1 SAYINEASRKD
12 SIYNNGPALT
22 SPTTLTASALAK
34 TAPILKFGTKIIRF
48 CVIMIKIRIGV
59 FL

>member
-1 SAYINEASRKD
+1 MAVDGSLYHTEIVNEHGLVGQS
-12 SIYNNGPALT
+12 
-22 SPTTLTASALAK
+22 
-34 TAPILKFGTKIIRF
+34 APILKFGTKIIRF

>member
-1 SAYINEASRKD
+1 MTYVNSVTKTEANGLLEVINHG
-12 SIYNNGPALT
+12 N
-22 SPTTLTASALAK
+22 
-34 TAPILKFGTKIIRF
+34 APILKFGTKIIRF